1 MTAWTLCKPMAAA
14 RVALAAVLLSSAAVH
29 AQSPGNSA
37 NGQILFN
44 NNGCASC
51 HSLAAQRAQITA
63 RAPNAGTLTY
73 DKSLAALNAAL
84 SGTDLDGVSTG
95 MNVAFGTLTTQ
106 QRADIAAYIAGLPA
120 PAPIVSYSPAGG
132 PVFPATAVG
141 AMSSATVTVTNTG
154 TADLVFV
161 TNSAVTIATGG
172 DAADFRVTSSTCP
185 GATVQP
191 NTGSCAINVTFQ
203 PLAGASLTR
212 TASLG
217 LTAMSG
223 VSLVPMTGVVSASTS
238 PPPTPPG
245 AANPP
250 SSGGGGALP
259 LLAVLLLTVVA
270 LARGTEARRRYPAAS
285 RTSCSGGADQ
295 VPLTDVVIGATGAGS
310 PAPSS
315 SRRRSW

>member
-1 MTAWTLCKPMAAA
+1 MTLCRPMDAA
-14 RVALAAVLLSSAAVH
+14 RTALAAALLSSAAVH
-29 AQSPGNSA
+29 AQSPGNSG

-51 HSLAAQRAQITA
+51 HALAAQRAQITN

-84 SGTDLDGVSTG
+84 SGTDLDNVSTG

-132 PVFPATAVG
+132 PAFPATAVG
-141 AMSSATVTVTNTG
+141 ATSSTTVTVTNTG

-161 TNSAVTIATGG
+161 TNNAVTIATGG

-185 GATVQP
+185 AATLQP

-203 PLAGASLTR
+203 PLAGTSLTR

-217 LTAMSG
+217 LTATSG
-223 VSLVPMTGVVSASTS
+223 VSLVPMTGVVTSSTS
-238 PPPTPPG
+238 PPPAPPG

-250 SSGGGGALP
+250 SSGGGGALS
-259 LLAVLLLTVVA
+259 LLGVVLVA
-270 LARGTEARRRYPAAS
+270 MAACMRRRA
-285 RTSCSGGADQ
+285 GGG
-295 VPLTDVVIGATGAGS
+295 VM
-310 PAPSS
+310 
-315 SRRRSW
+315 R

>member
-1 MTAWTLCKPMAAA
+1 MTAWTLCGSVAAV
-14 RVALAAVLLSSAAVH
+14 RLALAAVLLSSAAVH
-29 AQSPGNSA
+29 AQSPDSA

-44 NNGCASC
+44 NNGCAGC
-51 HSLAAQRAQITA
+51 HSLAAQRAQITN

-120 PAPIVSYSPAGG
+120 PAPIVTYAPAGG

-141 AMSSATVTVTNTG
+141 AMSSATVTITNTG

-161 TNSAVTIATGG
+161 TNNAVTIASGG

-217 LTAMSG
+217 LTAVSG
-223 VSLVPMTGVVSASTS
+223 VSLVPMTGVVSSSTS
-238 PPPTPPG
+238 PPPAPPG

-250 SSGGGGALP
+250 SSGGGGALSLLGVV
-259 LLAVLLLTVVA
+259 LLAMTAYV
-270 LARGTEARRRYPAAS
+270 RRRAS
-285 RTSCSGGADQ
+285 GTVFR
-295 VPLTDVVIGATGAGS
+295 
-310 PAPSS
+310 
-315 SRRRSW
+315 